1 MSNIKCKVCKISD
14 LVKSDYAKESFK
26 SLIATQWLEVDHRRK
41 TSELDVDFDK
51 YVQME
56 ELGVHYIVFA
66 YEGVNLIGYCSMF
79 SSPSPHTKEM
89 TALTDSMFILK
100 EYRKSGLGSKLIKA
114 AEQEAVSRGCKH
126 IMVTF
131 KNSHPHPSI
140 VEDLGFFSYETIY
153 AKAIGD

>member
-14 LVKSDYAKESFK
+14 LLKSDYAKESFVN
-26 SLIATQWLEVDHRRK
+26 LVQEQWLEVDHRRK
-41 TSELDVDFDK
+41 TSTLDVDFDK

-56 ELGVHYIVFA
+56 GLGVHYIVFA
-66 YEGVNLIGYCSMF
+66 FSEEELVGYCSMF
-79 SSPSPHTKEM
+79 SSPSPHTKEL
-89 TALTDSMFILK
+89 TAMTDSMFIK
-100 EYRKSGLGSKLIKA
+100 KGYRKLGLGTKLIKE
-114 AEQEAVSRGCKH
+114 AEVEAMKRGCRH

-131 KNSHPHPSI
+131 KNSSPHPNI